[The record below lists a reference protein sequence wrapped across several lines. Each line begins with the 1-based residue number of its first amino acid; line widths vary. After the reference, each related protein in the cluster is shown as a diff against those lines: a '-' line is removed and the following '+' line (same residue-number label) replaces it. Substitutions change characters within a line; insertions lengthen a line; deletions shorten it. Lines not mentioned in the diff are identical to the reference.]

1 MEQTYCG
8 LQAGFAKVNIT
19 PDYSVGMSG
28 FGNVRERR
36 SRAVAEPI
44 YATCIALREADNTVL
59 LFTLDYLGISRDM
72 WHDIRKAVLDAT
84 GIENAF
90 FAATHSHT
98 APAWDDD
105 EAGLRFQKDLLA
117 ALADAA
123 RQALADLAPAKA
135 ETVTTHVP
143 NMAFVRHYLTADGT
157 YAGSNFGSFEN
168 NPPVAHAAKADDSLV
183 VVKFA
188 REGKQN
194 ILLVNWAAH
203 ADRSSQIGYYNLA
216 PSFPG
221 PLRDRLEELTG
232 DRVAYFTA
240 ASGNVNSGTQIPGE
254 MENYGWREYGQAL
267 AQSAFEA
274 LPGLRPVEGSELRVT
289 KKTTQVGV
297 NHSWDH
303 TLEQAKEVY
312 DLWQAEGKAAG
323 DALGKTYD
331 FTSVYQASVIIAR
344 CTMGPD
350 YPMEQGAFR
359 IGNLGFIVG
368 SYEMFTES
376 GQDIRKRSPYET
388 TFLVTGNHLYI
399 PTEAAFDY
407 RCYEADTCFFAK
419 GTAELLVDNFVQML
433 EEIQS

>member
-1 MEQTYCG
+1 MAQTYTG
-8 LQAGFAKVNIT
+8 LEAGFSKISIT
-19 PDYSVGMSG
+19 PDYPVGMSG
-28 FGNVRERR
+28 YGNVRSRR
-36 SRAVAEPI
+36 NKAVAEPI
-44 YATCIALREADNTVL
+44 YATCIALRQQQTTVL
-59 LFTLDYLGISRDM
+59 VFTLDFLGVSRDM
-72 WHDIRKAVLDAT
+72 WHEVRKTVLEAT
-84 GIENAF
+84 GVDNAF
-90 FAATHSHT
+90 FAATHSHS

-105 EAGLRFQKDLLA
+105 EVGLRYQKDFLQ
-117 ALADAA
+117 ALAEAA
-123 RQALADLAPAKA
+123 RQALADLAPATA
-135 ETVTTHVP
+135 QTVTTHVP
-143 NMAFVRHYLTADGT
+143 AMAFVRHYLTADGT

-168 NPPVAHAAKADDSLV
+168 NPPVAHAAEADDSLV
-183 VVKFA
+183 LVRFC
-188 REGKQN
+188 REGKPN

-240 ASGNVNSGTQIPGE
+240 ASGNVNSGSSIPGE

-267 AQSAFEA
+267 AEAAFA
-274 LPGLRPVEGSELRVT
+274 AMPDLQPVAGNDLQVT
-289 KKTTQVGV
+289 KRTSCIAV

-303 TLEQAKEVY
+303 KLEQAQQVY
-312 DLWQAEGKAAG
+312 DLWQTEGKAAG
-323 DALGKTYD
+323 DELGKTYD

-344 CTMGPD
+344 CTMGED

-359 IGNLGFIVG
+359 IGDLGFAVG

-376 GQDIRKRSPYET
+376 GKDIRARSPFKT

-399 PTEAAFDY
+399 PSAAAFDY

-419 GTAELLVDNFVQML
+419 GCAEQLADTFLEML
-433 EEIQS
+433 HEIK